1 MHEKKQLVVELAL
14 YLHNTLGQPIETF
27 CGYIWDSESVLD
39 QGKKSIGLIPVKNVV
54 SNSWEKNSV
63 SQRGTKVY
71 LINPLIFL
79 SITYKKGKYEQ
90 YKIMS
95 KDIENPVDFGG
106 NEADILVLFLAL
118 HYDKHLSYITKQY
131 SYISKY

>member
-1 MHEKKQLVVELAL
+1 M
-14 YLHNTLGQPIETF
+14 
-27 CGYIWDSESVLD
+27 
-39 QGKKSIGLIPVKNVV
+39 
-54 SNSWEKNSV
+54 
-63 SQRGTKVY
+63 
-71 LINPLIFL
+71 
-79 SITYKKGKYEQ
+79 SITYRKGKYEK